1 MGGAMDITDLT
12 KITSFCQD
20 LTEQAKEGKIQAVV
34 GRDQE
39 LRTVIETLCRAGKS
53 NPLLVGPS
61 GVGKTALAH
70 SVALKVWQ
78 GDVPQ
83 VLKESKIYLLDIA
96 ALKAGTGRRG
106 DLEKRLRDVLGSV
119 RAKDILLV
127 DNIHVLLEDED
138 VTNVLLGPLSRG
150 DVRMFGVTSP
160 MGYKEVFEKNKAL
173 ARCFHKV
180 DVEEPDVP
188 TTVSILRSL
197 RSRLEAHH
205 GIRIQD
211 AALFAAAKLS
221 HRYIQDLHLPD
232 KAIDLLDTAAT
243 SLRME
248 SETFP
253 SALVQMQSEIESLRA
268 EYEALV
274 AEGSHS
280 GRISEIESEL
290 HFLDT
295 DLAVKK
301 TAWVEEKKIHASI
314 RTLQAEM
321 AEIEA
326 KIATAIKNG
335 DLEVAGEMTYVD
347 LRNRTGQLELL
358 RKELSNLG
366 AHFIRQVLGEEDIA
380 ALVSKRTGIP
390 LERVGAEEGAR
401 LLSLDSRLAERVVGQ
416 DHVIERIVSAV
427 QLARAG
433 IGDPARPLASFLL
446 LGPTGV
452 GKTEIA
458 KALAE
463 QLFDSESAMIRL
475 DMSEFMEKHAVARL
489 VGSPPGYVGHEE
501 GGQLTEAVRRKPFSV
516 VLLDESEKA
525 HPEVWSLL
533 LQVLDDGRLTDSQSR
548 VIDFRNTII
557 LMTSNLG
564 SKLSDQDSM
573 TPEELKAA
581 QDAALRKYFRPEFLN
596 RLDGVL
602 TFKPLAPEHM
612 RGILEIQ
619 LGRLKKRLELQKRR
633 LVLDEQAISH
643 LATEGYDPAM
653 GARPLKRLIQTQI
666 AEPIAKAILGGK
678 VPEGSEIHGTVGVGG
693 GWIKLSVDGSQI

>member
-1 MGGAMDITDLT
+1 MDITDLT

-20 LTEQAKEGKIQAVV
+20 LTEQAKEGKIHAVV

-39 LRTVIETLCRAGKS
+39 LRQVVETLCRAGKS

-61 GVGKTALAH
+61 GVGKTVLAQNIAL
-70 SVALKVWQ
+70 LIWQ
-78 GDVPQ
+78 GNVPEP
-83 VLKESKIYLLDIA
+83 LRDAKLLLLDIA

-106 DLEKRLRDVLGSV
+106 DLEKRIRDVLGSV
-119 RAKDILLV
+119 RTKDILLV

-138 VTNVLLGPLSRG
+138 VANVLLGPLSRG
-150 DVRMFGVTSP
+150 EVRMFGTTSP
-160 MGYKEVFEKNKAL
+160 SAFKEVFEKNKAL
-173 ARCFHKV
+173 ARCFHKI
-180 DVEEPDVP
+180 DVGEPDVG
-188 TTVSILRSL
+188 TTVSILRST

-211 AALFAAAKLS
+211 AALAAAAKFS
-221 HRYIQDLHLPD
+221 HRYIPDQHLPD

-248 SETFP
+248 AETFP
-253 SALVQMQSEIESLRA
+253 SALAQMQSDIEALRA
-268 EYEALV
+268 EYEAL
-274 AEGSHS
+274 
-280 GRISEIESEL
+280 ISEGKTTHAERILEIENSLHTLDSEL
-290 HFLDT
+290 QG
-295 DLAVKK
+295 KK
-301 TAWVEEKKIHASI
+301 TAWIEEKKIHSDI
-314 RTLQAEM
+314 RTLRK
-321 AEIEA
+321 EIEEIEG
-326 KIATAIKNG
+326 KVQEAIKNG
-335 DLEVAGEMTYVD
+335 DFAVAGEMTNVD
-347 LRNRTGQLELL
+347 LRNRAGRLE
-358 RKELSNLG
+358 ELQGALASLG
-366 AHFIRQVLGEEDIA
+366 THFIRQVLKEEDIA

-416 DHVIERIVSAV
+416 DHVIERIVSAI

-433 IGDPARPLASFLL
+433 IGDPARPLGSFLL
-446 LGPTGV
+446 LGPTGT

-463 QLFDSESAMIRL
+463 QLFDSETAMVRL

-489 VGSPPGYVGHEE
+489 IGSPPGYVGHEE
-501 GGQLTEAVRRKPFSV
+501 GGQLTEAVRRKPFCV

-548 VIDFRNTII
+548 VVDFRNTII

-564 SKLSDQDSM
+564 SKLSAEDIK

-602 TFKPLAPEHM
+602 TFNPLAPKHM
-612 RGILEIQ
+612 RGILGIQ
-619 LGRLKKRLELQKRR
+619 LSRLTKRLEAQKRR
-633 LVLDEQAISH
+633 LVLHEDALELMA
-643 LATEGYDPAM
+643 EKGYDPAM
-653 GARPLKRLIQTQI
+653 GARPLKRLIQTWL
-666 AEPIAKAILGGK
+666 AEPVAKAILGGK
-678 VPEGSEIHGTVGVGG
+678 IPEGSEIHGVVGIGCD
-693 GWIKLSVDGSQI
+693 WIKLTVDGHQI